1 LLLEKGGLLLRTDKF
16 VKKWGKARKRG
27 KKFYVM
33 TACIIMGLGI
43 FIGAIIGRL
52 VTGSFLDLNNLI
64 YLTGALIGGLLGGAI
79 GGILKWNSNE
89 EKYNQFVHDYIEK
102 V

>member
-1 LLLEKGGLLLRTDKF
+1 
-16 VKKWGKARKRG
+16 
-27 KKFYVM
+27 
-33 TACIIMGLGI
+33 
-43 FIGAIIGRL
+43 L